1 MKPFV
6 SIAESCAKCKAAG
19 NKPTGT
25 PVQSELKKQTSL
37 IGLVYL
43 NYIYQNDLT
52 NEHFCQCM
60 LLMNSQ
66 VPAGTDNPYVH
77 LFDKGMGEKMLAV
90 LEDVQL
96 SLHYS
101 IARSNPA
108 DDKVQNSIDTI
119 KSALAK

>member
-19 NKPTGT
+19 NKPAGT

-66 VPAGTDNPYVH
+66 VPVGTENPYVH
-77 LFDKGMGEKMLAV
+77 LFDKGMGEKLLTV
-90 LEDVQL
+90 LEDTQL
-96 SLHYS
+96 SLDY
-101 IARSNPA
+101 AMGRSNPPA
-108 DDKVQNSIDTI
+108 EKVQASVRKIQ
-119 KSALAK
+119 AVL